1 MKNIILSILTLIMTI
16 QNIVAQYDD
25 KYLWL
30 EDVDSKASLD
40 WVEQKNKAT
49 LDVLTA
55 QPLYKKIYNKNL
67 EILNSTERI
76 VNPSLRGEYI
86 YNFWQD
92 KTNERGIWRRS
103 NKKDYLIGKP
113 KWETLIDIDAL
124 SKKDNVKWVYKGSSG
139 LFPNYDKY
147 LVSLSKGGG
156 DAVIVKEYDV
166 NKKSFVDNGF
176 SLPEAKGSV
185 SYWDENTL
193 IVSTNFGEG
202 TMTTSGYPKQ
212 VKLWKRG
219 TDLKDALLLIDGEST
234 DVSVSGYKLRDND
247 KNYLMVQRG
256 ITFYTSNTYIW
267 KDDKLVKLDLPDDA
281 NINDLINNQLIIN
294 LKSDW
299 ELNGTTYKQ
308 GSLISLNFTQLIN
321 GIKEVKTILVPDQY
335 SSIEATS
342 TTKNKLL
349 VTILKNV
356 RSELYSY
363 TFSNGKWTK
372 VKVPAPDFGTLNIG
386 TVDEF
391 TDEYFFY
398 FQNFLTPS
406 SLYFAD
412 ASTNKLKIIK
422 SLPSYY
428 DSKKFTVNQYKVKSK
443 DGTMIPYFVVSAKD
457 MKLNSKNPTLLY
469 AYGGFESSSL
479 PYYSG
484 VTGAN
489 WLENGG
495 VYVLAN
501 IRGGGEYGPK
511 WHQAGLKE
519 KRQNIYDDFHAI
531 AQDLINKKITSNQ
544 HLGIMGGS
552 NGGLLVGVAFTQRPD
567 LYNAVV
573 CAVPLL
579 DMKRYN
585 KLLAGASWMGEYGD
599 PDKPEEWAFIQKYS
613 PYHNLKENQ
622 KYPEVFFTT
631 STRDDRVHPGHARKM
646 VAKMTDMGKKVY
658 YFENTEGGHAGSS
671 TNDQRAKSI
680 ALQYAYLFMKLK

>member
-67 EILNSTERI
+67 EILNSTDRI

-299 ELNGTTYKQ
+299 EVNGTIYKQ

-599 PDKPEEWAFIQKYS
+599 PDKPEEWAYIQKYS

>member
-1 MKNIILSILTLIMTI
+1 MKNIILSILTLFMTI
-16 QNIVAQYDD
+16 QNIVAQNND

-67 EILNSTERI
+67 EILNSTDRI

-92 KTNERGIWRRS
+92 KTNERGIWRRT
-103 NKKDYLIGKP
+103 NKKDYLNGKP

-124 SKKDNVKWVYKGSSG
+124 SKKDNIKWVYKGSSG
-139 LFPNYDKY
+139 LYPNYDKY

-166 NKKSFVDNGF
+166 NKKSFVENGF

-219 TDLKDALLLIDGEST
+219 TDLKNAQLLIDGEST

-267 KDDKLVKLDLPDDA
+267 MNDKLIKLDLPDDA

-299 ELNGTTYKQ
+299 EVNGSTYKQ

-356 RSELYSY
+356 RSELYVY
-363 TFSNGKWTK
+363 TYQKDKWTK

-386 TVDEF
+386 SVDEF
-391 TDEYFFY
+391 TDDYFFY

-484 VTGAN
+484 ITGAN

-599 PDKPEEWAFIQKYS
+599 PDKPEEWAYIQKYS

-646 VAKMTDMGKKVY
+646 VAKMTDMGNKVY